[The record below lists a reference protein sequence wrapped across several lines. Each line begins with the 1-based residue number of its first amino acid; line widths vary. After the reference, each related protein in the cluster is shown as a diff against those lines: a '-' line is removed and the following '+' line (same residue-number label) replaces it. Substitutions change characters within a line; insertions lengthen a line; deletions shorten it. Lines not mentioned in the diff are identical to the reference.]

1 MFYVYVL
8 RSDDHFYI
16 GYSSDL
22 KLRVR
27 QHNEG
32 KNISTKGRQWILFY
46 YEAYRS
52 EAAARKRE
60 RVLKGHGRTKQA
72 LLKRLLEDAD

>member
-1 MFYVYVL
+1 MIIFC
-8 RSDDHFYI
+8 I

-22 KLRVR
+22 KMRLA

-32 KNISTKGRQWILFY
+32 GNISTKGRKWILFY

-52 EAAARKRE
+52 ERAARRRE

-72 LLKRLLEDAD
+72 LFKRLLDDMD